1 MARKLQLRRGT
12 AAQWTAANPVLAQGE
27 PGFEYDT
34 GKLKYGDGST
44 AWNSLTYAGGSGAA
58 ITALSALTP
67 ASGKVPY
74 FTGASTAAMVDSTSY
89 GRALLNVA
97 DEAALKALINAEAG
111 TDFATPAAL
120 TSGLAGKQ
128 DLNSRL
134 TGIANMASLA
144 VGDLVQWDGT
154 NFVRL
159 APGTN
164 GHFLKSNGAGV
175 APSYAAVSQTGRW
188 SRIET
193 QQPTSD
199 VSTITFAAALAAY
212 QQVEVTL
219 LAQMI
224 SATYPAFECSPDNA
238 TWRTVAL
245 GPITSSGNNLVS
257 WHLRVMNVDNGDGTN
272 LRMVSC
278 IHSATKSATL
288 DRSSNATNF
297 NATGIDTQAGTGG
310 YTSYTENFNYVR
322 FRANAGNFEGSN
334 SDQRVI
340 AQLWGMN

>member
-34 GKLKYGDGST
+34 GKLKYGDGAT

-67 ASGKVPY
+67 AANKVPY

-97 DEAALKALINAEAG
+97 DEAALKALINAEG
-111 TDFATPAAL
+111 GVDFATHSAL

-134 TGIANMASLA
+134 TGISNMASLA

-159 APGTN
+159 APGTS

-175 APSYAAVSQTGRW
+175 APSYAAVEQTGRW
-188 SRIET
+188 VFLEK
-193 QQPTSD
+193 QEPTSD
-199 VSTITFAAALAAY
+199 ATSITFSTNISAYKAIRINSVALFNTSGAFFFLDIGPGGGTWRNVGLGSTTTGAAIAWDCWEVWNIDNSDGSNFRSCFALAGY
-212 QQVEVTL
+212 
-219 LAQMI
+219 
-224 SATYPAFECSPDNA
+224 NK
-238 TWRTVAL
+238 
-245 GPITSSGNNLVS
+245 SG
-257 WHLRVMNVDNGDGTN
+257 TF
-272 LRMVSC
+272 
-278 IHSATKSATL
+278 
-288 DRSSNATNF
+288 DRSSNTL
-297 NATGIDTQAGTGG
+297 TSQSTQLSTGG
-310 YTSYTENFNYVR
+310 YSSYTETITSVR
-322 FRANAGNFEGSN
+322 LNVSSGNIEGSN
-334 SDQRVI
+334 ADQRSI
-340 AQLWGMN
+340 ATLWGLT